1 MYKYSQFIR
10 FDLTWVIM
18 FYWKP
23 IASYGVMK
31 LVASLN
37 RKSKLGP
44 VVEISIKNCPVAF
57 WK

>member
-10 FDLTWVIM
+10 FDLIWVIT

-37 RKSKLGP
+37 RKLLIAIPLQMYSKFG
-44 VVEISIKNCPVAF
+44 
-57 WK
+57 